1 MLSKRHSEGS
11 GVRCAFHP
19 SFELGKVQ
27 KDAAIRR
34 FAPDAP
40 FQPNSTFN
48 LVAHRV
54 LAVASDFGKPLD
66 EYPSAWI
73 AHGVLPVLSVPQ
85 CNRTSMGKLLPGFV
99 IGETCVGV
107 VERRRVCGVASGYVV
122 SPIGLEPG
130 AVAFAGM
137 RPPVLQV
144 MVIRHDTFGPS
155 G

>member
-1 MLSKRHSEGS
+1 MLMPSKRHSEGS

-19 SFELGKVQ
+19 SFELCKVQ

-34 FAPDAP
+34 FAPDAT
-40 FQPNSTFN
+40 FQPNSTFD

-85 CNRTSMGKLLPGFV
+85 CNRTGMGKLLPEFV

-107 VERRRVCGVASGYVV
+107 VERRRVWGGLGVCR
-122 SPIGLEPG
+122 LTDRPG
-130 AVAFAGM
+130 ARSSRVRGDAPARASSHGY
-137 RPPVLQV
+137 PA
-144 MVIRHDTFGPS
+144 
-155 G
+155 